1 MVEHINHFV
10 IFQHKSLMICT
21 IPLLWHMHPPCIPFM
36 NKAGFFVFNN
46 LRKLVKDINHSRIFR
61 QSNSKYKVMGQY
73 CHSNSRMHA
82 QTEERTKLFMHKNF
96 PQTSCIKYRLLRTPL
111 ENHAVN

>member
-21 IPLLWHMHPPCIPFM
+21 IPLLWHLHPPCIPFM

-73 CHSNSRMHA
+73 CLSNSRMHK
-82 QTEERTKLFMHKNF
+82 QKRELTFSCTKI
-96 PQTSCIKYRLLRTPL
+96 SRRLLVLSTDCCEP
-111 ENHAVN
+111 H